1 MRQFG
6 LVLNKTFDILDKSR
20 PRAAGS
26 TISMLDLE
34 FAQLSD
40 AGSMREQN
48 EDYLDAVV
56 PKTGTLAESHGW
68 LFVLADGVGG
78 HDDGEVASRLAVE
91 SVCNGFRAARE
102 YELHRSLL
110 PKLLQDANAGLLDA
124 ASSSRKNGPGMATTM
139 VACAVRSDRAVVCH
153 VGDSRCY
160 LIRRGH
166 AEVLTRDHTMANEQI
181 RLGLLSKR
189 EAAESPM
196 RHMLSRSLGGDLFVA
211 VDVNEHQVVP
221 GDVLLLC
228 SDGLHGAVP
237 EKQIELIISDNPDL
251 RTAAKELIHAA
262 NQLDGSDNVSVQLVR
277 VRSVERTGM
286 YRGRPYKLA

>member
-1 MRQFG
+1 
-6 LVLNKTFDILDKSR
+6 
-20 PRAAGS
+20 
-26 TISMLDLE
+26 MLDIE

-40 AGSMREQN
+40 PGRVREQN
-48 EDYLDAVV
+48 EDYLEAVV
-56 PKTGTLAESHGW
+56 PERGSQAESRGW

-78 HDDGEVASRLAVE
+78 HADGEVASRLAVE
-91 SVCNGFRAARE
+91 SVCNGFRGARE

-110 PKLLQDANAGLLDA
+110 PKLLQDANACLLDA
-124 ASSSRKNGPGMATTM
+124 SSAKRKSGPLMATTM
-139 VACAVRSDRAVVCH
+139 VACAVRSDRAVICH

-166 AEVLTRDHTMANEQI
+166 AEVLTRDHTMANEQL

-211 VDVNEHQVVP
+211 VDVSEHQLLA

-228 SDGLHGAVP
+228 SDGLHGSVP
-237 EKQIELIISDNPDL
+237 EKEIELIISDNPDL
-251 RTAAKELIHAA
+251 RTAANELINLA
-262 NQLDGSDNVSVQLVR
+262 NRLDGSDNVSLQLVR

-286 YRGRPYKLA
+286 YRGRPYRLG

>member
-1 MRQFG
+1 MADDLAHFAPSGGAARQFPPQG
-6 LVLNKTFDILDKSR
+6 
-20 PRAAGS
+20 
-26 TISMLDLE
+26 SMLDIE

-40 AGSMREQN
+40 AGRMREQN
-48 EDYLDAVV
+48 EDYLGTVV
-56 PKTGTLAESHGW
+56 PKTDTLAESHGW

-78 HDDGEVASRLAVE
+78 HADGEVASRLAVE
-91 SVCNGFRAARE
+91 SVCNSFRAAHG

-110 PKLLQDANAGLLDA
+110 PKLLQDANASLLDA
-124 ASSSRKNGPGMATTM
+124 ASVTRKNGPAMATTM
-139 VACAVRSDRAVVCH
+139 VACAVRSDRAVICH

-166 AEVLTRDHTMANEQI
+166 AQVLTRDHTLANEQI

-196 RHMLSRSLGGDLFVA
+196 RHTLSRSLGGDLFVA
-211 VDVNEHQVVP
+211 VDVSEHQLTP
-221 GDVLLLC
+221 GDVLMLC

-237 EKQIELIISDNPDL
+237 EKEIELIISDNSDL
-251 RTAAKELIHAA
+251 TVAAKELIKLA

-277 VRSVERTGM
+277 VRGVERTGM
-286 YRGRPYKLA
+286 YRGRPYKLG

>member
-1 MRQFG
+1 
-6 LVLNKTFDILDKSR
+6 
-20 PRAAGS
+20 
-26 TISMLDLE
+26 MLELE

-40 AGSMREQN
+40 SGRVRDNN
-48 EDYLDAVV
+48 EDFADAVA
-56 PKTGTLAESHGW
+56 PKSGTQAESHGW

-78 HDDGEVASRLAVE
+78 HADGEVASRLAVE

-110 PKLLQDANAGLLDA
+110 PKLLQNANATLLDA
-124 ASSSRKNGPGMATTM
+124 ASASRKNGPEMATTI

-166 AEVLTRDHTMANEQI
+166 AEVLTRDHTMVNEQM
-181 RLGLLSKR
+181 RLGLLSKH

-196 RHMLSRSLGGDLFVA
+196 RHMLSRSLGSALFVA
-211 VDVNEHQVVP
+211 VDVSEHQLTP
-221 GDVLLLC
+221 GDVLMLC

-237 EKQIELIISDNPDL
+237 EKEIELIISVNPDL
-251 RTAAKELIHAA
+251 STAAKELVKLA
-262 NQLDGSDNVSVQLVR
+262 NRLDGSDNISVQLIR

-286 YRGRPYKLA
+286 YRGRPYKLG